1 MSVIR
6 QPGVLGRTTRRRVVG
21 VTGALATATI
31 ETVAVGLWFLLVVE
45 SRSTTTALAGL
56 TILFLGSTLRTGLFF
71 VLVDDLVDLLQPR
84 RIGAALALTAGWLG
98 WLFVAESIGGT
109 VGIVVATVVLAPA
122 LVVQLFAERRA
133 CRVGC
138 RPASNSVLPLVLPAL
153 LLAVGASSLLASAW
167 LTDWSIVTPPL
178 GLEGTAIALRIEA
191 IQVGLLVFGLFAF
204 LAHQRRFQR
213 VIDP

>member
-56 TILFLGSTLRTGLFF
+56 VILFLGSALRTGLFG
-71 VLVDDLVDLLQPR
+71 VLVDDLVNLLRPR
-84 RIGAALALTAGWLG
+84 RLGAALALTAGWLG
-98 WLFVAESIGGT
+98 WLFVAEWIGGT
-109 VGIVVATVVLAPA
+109 AGIVVATAILVPS
-122 LVVQLFAERRA
+122 LVVQLLAERRA
-133 CRVGC
+133 RRVGC
-138 RPASNSVLPLVLPAL
+138 RSASESTLPLVLPAVL
-153 LLAVGASSLLASAW
+153 LTVGASSLLASAW
-167 LTDWSIVTPPL
+167 LTDWTIVTPPL
-178 GLEGTAIALRIEA
+178 GLEGTAVVLRIEA
-191 IQVGLLVFGLFAF
+191 MQVGLIVFGLFAF
-204 LAHQRRFQR
+204 LAHQRRFQW

>member
-45 SRSTTTALAGL
+45 SRSATTALVGL
-56 TILFLGSTLRTGLFF
+56 GILFVGSALRTGLFS
-71 VLVDDLVDLLQPR
+71 VLVDDLVNLLQPR

-98 WLFVAESIGGT
+98 WLFVAETIGGAA
-109 VGIVVATVVLAPA
+109 GIAIATLVLAPA
-122 LVVQLFAERRA
+122 LVVQLLAERRA
-133 CRVGC
+133 CHVAN
-138 RPASNSVLPLVLPAL
+138 RPSESMLPLVLPAV

-167 LTDWSIVTPPL
+167 LTDWTVVTPPV
-178 GLEGTAIALRIEA
+178 GLEGAAFVLRIEA
-191 IQVGLLVFGLFAF
+191 IQVGMIVFGLFAF